1 MLPSMG
7 TLHQLLEAKGRQA
20 TLQLDFDREVVEA
33 ASTYMSDEDAGVG
46 FLYSGWCQAAL
57 PHRRL
62 PDAQGWQ
69 VEGDRFCLIV
79 EPGMRRNPGGPPIH
93 IGVPYGSRARL
104 ILIYL
109 QSEALRTSS
118 REIML
123 GKSLRDWLERMRIP
137 VGGRNLGI
145 VREQTERIS
154 RCRLTFEV
162 RQGNR
167 LGLANQSIIDTAIFL
182 EPTEEEAQGSI
193 FAQTARLSEL
203 FFEGLKRHPVP
214 IEEAAIGAISNN
226 SMAIDV
232 YVWLAYRL
240 HSLTKPTPMS
250 WHATKSQFGAAFGA
264 MNNFRKVFLP
274 NLRLA
279 LAVYPDARV
288 EVDEAG
294 KGLVL
299 HPSKPPVA
307 MKQIPAVRG

>member
-1 MLPSMG
+1 MG
-7 TLHQLLEAKGRQA
+7 TVHKLLSEQGRQA
-20 TLQLDFDREVVEA
+20 ALTFDLEREVVEA
-33 ASTYMSDEDAGVG
+33 ASSYMSDEDASVG

-57 PHRRL
+57 PHRKIA
-62 PDAQGWQ
+62 DEQGWQ
-69 VEGDRFCLIV
+69 VEADRYCLIV
-79 EPGMRRNPGGPPIH
+79 EPGMRRGPNGQPVH

-118 REIML
+118 REVEL

-137 VGGRNLGI
+137 VGGKNLSA

-162 RQGNR
+162 RAGNR
-167 LGLANQSIIDTAIFL
+167 LGLANQNIMDTAIFL
-182 EPTEEEAQGSI
+182 EPADEDGIQRSL
-193 FAQTARLSEL
+193 FAQKARLSEA
-203 FFEGLKRHPVP
+203 FYEGLKRHPVP

-226 SMAIDV
+226 SMAIDI

-240 HSLTKPTPMS
+240 HSLSKPTPLT
-250 WHATKSQFGAAFGA
+250 WRAVKVQFGSGFAA
-264 MNNFRKVFLP
+264 MNNFRRVFLP

-279 LAVYPDARV
+279 LAVYPEARV
-288 EVDEAG
+288 DVDEDG
-294 KGLVL
+294 KGLIL

-307 MKQIPAVRG
+307 PKQLTAASRR

>member
-1 MLPSMG
+1 MIRAMG
-7 TLHQLLEAKGRQA
+7 TVHEILEAKGRRA
-20 TLQLDFDREVVEA
+20 TLQLDFDRQVVEA
-33 ASTYMSDEDAGVG
+33 AASYMTDEDSGIG

-62 PDAQGWQ
+62 QDSKGWQ
-69 VEGDRFCLIV
+69 VTGDRFCLIV
-79 EPGMRRNPGGPPIH
+79 EPGMRRGPDGEPVH
-93 IGVPYGSRARL
+93 VGVPFGSRARL

-118 REIML
+118 REVVL
-123 GKSLRDWLERMRIP
+123 GKSLRDWLERMKIP
-137 VGGRNLGI
+137 IGGKNLAI

-167 LGLANQSIIDTAIFL
+167 LGLANQNIMDSAIFL
-182 EPTEEEAQGSI
+182 EPTEGEAQGSL
-193 FAQTARLSEL
+193 FAQTACLSEP

-214 IEEAAIGAISNN
+214 IEEEAIGAVSNN
-226 SMAIDV
+226 SMAIDI

-240 HSLTKPTPMS
+240 HSLSKPTSVS
-250 WHATKSQFGAAFGA
+250 WRALKAQFGAGFAQ
-264 MNNFRKVFLP
+264 MNNFKTKFLP

-279 LAVYPDARV
+279 LAVYPEARV
-288 EVDEAG
+288 DEDDQSR
-294 KGLVL
+294 GLVL

-307 MKQIPAVRG
+307 EKLLGSQ

>member
-1 MLPSMG
+1 MG
-7 TLHQLLEAKGRQA
+7 TLHDILEAKGRQA
-20 TLQLDFDREVVEA
+20 TLQLNFDRQVVEA
-33 ASTYMSDEDAGVG
+33 AASYMADEDSGIG

-62 PDAQGWQ
+62 PDSKGWQ
-69 VEGDRFCLIV
+69 VSGDRFCLIV
-79 EPGMRRNPGGPPIH
+79 EPGMRRGPNDEPVH
-93 IGVPYGSRARL
+93 VGVPFGSRARL

-118 REIML
+118 REVVL
-123 GKSLRDWLERMRIP
+123 GKSLRDWLERMKIP
-137 VGGRNLGI
+137 VGGKNLAI

-167 LGLANQSIIDTAIFL
+167 IGLANQNIMDSAIFL
-182 EPTEEEAQGSI
+182 EPSEGEVQGNL
-193 FAQTARLSEL
+193 FAQTAHLSEP
-203 FFEGLKRHPVP
+203 FFEGLKKHPVP
-214 IEEAAIGAISNN
+214 IEEAAIGAVSNN
-226 SMAIDV
+226 SMAIDI

-240 HSLTKPTPMS
+240 HSLSKPTSIS
-250 WHATKSQFGAAFGA
+250 WRALKGQFGAGFAQ
-264 MNNFRKVFLP
+264 MNNFKTKFLP

-288 EVDEAG
+288 DEDDHG
-294 KGLVL
+294 RGLLL

-307 MKQIPAVRG
+307 EKQILGSR